1 MSTENHTPIPPR
13 APRPKRSELLLPAGN
28 LERLKTA
35 ILYGADAVYAG
46 TPDMSL
52 RTASEFTLEQLVEG
66 VEFAHSRGK
75 RIYLTLNLFTH
86 NKDIEKLP
94 EFLETIRKVKPDGLI
109 VADPG
114 VFQYLKDNAPELER
128 HISTQANVVSWLT
141 VDYWQKQGADLCVLA
156 REASFAELSEIR
168 EKCPDIKLEAF
179 VHGAMCMTYSGRCLL
194 SNFMAERGANQ
205 GNCAHSCRW
214 KYKLKVVNKD
224 GSEGVVEIDEEN
236 KGDFEYFLEEEF
248 RPGVFYEIMEDNH
261 GSYIMNSKDLCLM
274 PHLDDYLR
282 IGVDSLKVEGRSK
295 SEYYA
300 AITTRAYRQAIDA
313 WYDSPDDWSPDKYLK
328 ELYTLQSRGYTL
340 GFHEGRLTDL
350 AHNYDRSDSIGGWQF
365 AGVVRE
371 WQGDDLILEIR
382 NMLKAGDVIEFLPP
396 GEIDCVRLRLYEFE
410 DSQSG
415 KKLEKVSAGQGQAIR
430 ISSEA
435 FHNEDKLRL
444 KELFPPLSLARK
456 ETPLSEER
464 RLQLEMDIR
473 AQDVERGLLSKE
485 DFEAWKEG
493 EDAAALQSVKGRA
506 HTGKAPKLGL
516 DGCCG
521 LGCNGCL
528 MFWEDP
534 KYEKA
539 REAMG
544 RKKMGEK
551 LDRVITS

>member
-1 MSTENHTPIPPR
+1 MSTEKHTPIKSR
-13 APRPKRSELLLPAGN
+13 VPRPKRAELLLPAGN

-35 ILYGADAVYAG
+35 ILYGADAIYAG

-52 RTASEFTLEQLVEG
+52 RTASEFSLEQLVEG
-66 VEFAHSRGK
+66 VEFAHERGK

-86 NKDIEKLP
+86 NKDIERLP
-94 EFLETIRKVKPDGLI
+94 EFLETIRKVQPDGII

-156 REASFAELSEIR
+156 REASFTELSEIR

-224 GSEGVVEIDEEN
+224 GSEGVVEIDEDN

-248 RPGVFYEIMEDNH
+248 RPGVFYEIQEDDH

-282 IGVDSLKVEGRSK
+282 IGVDSLKIEGRSK
-295 SEYYA
+295 SEYYVA
-300 AITTRAYRQAIDA
+300 VTTRAYRQAIDA
-313 WYDSPDDWSPDKYLK
+313 WFESPEDWSPDKYLK

-371 WQGDDLILEIR
+371 WDGDDLIFEIR
-382 NMLKAGDVIEFLPP
+382 NMLRAGDVVEFMPP
-396 GEIDCVRLRLYEFE
+396 GEIDCIRLRLYEFE
-410 DSQSG
+410 DSKSG
-415 KKLEKVSAGQGQAIR
+415 KTLEKVSAGQGQAIR
-430 ISSEA
+430 ISA
-435 FHNEDKLRL
+435 DVFHNEDKRRL
-444 KELFPPLSLARK
+444 KELLPPLTLARK
-456 ETPLSEER
+456 ETILSEER

-473 AQDVERGLLSKE
+473 AQDVERGLLTQE
-485 DFEAWKEG
+485 AFDAWKEG
-493 EDAAALQSVKGRA
+493 EEAASLKSVKGRA

-528 MFWEDP
+528 MFWNDP

-539 REAMG
+539 REAMS

-551 LDRVITS
+551 LEKTIAS